1 MTMKLKGKMDN
12 FKAKKE
18 AYMELVKAEEQDA
31 EKLSNAWEE
40 MQNAL
45 AEDLTEKITAEVRTQ
60 QTDAQILTARGQ
72 NVLTS
77 AEKKFFNEVIA
88 SEGFDED
95 SILPETTQERVF
107 EDLVEAHPLLTEI
120 GLQDLGAVT
129 RFIKS
134 DATKSYAWG
143 KLFGE
148 IKGQIGA
155 AFTEET
161 ISQLKLT
168 AFAVIPKDMLELGSE
183 WVERYTRTV
192 LVESYSVGLEY
203 GFVNGRGPNQNEPI
217 GLLKNVAANGA
228 VTDKTSSGT
237 LTFAPSQ
244 FGEIVAG
251 ELHGVIKNLST
262 DAKDKARKVLN
273 KVVML
278 VNPVDAISV
287 QARNTIQTSTGQWVT
302 ALPYNIK
309 VVESEEVPTGKAVFF
324 VKGKYL
330 AAIAGG
336 YKTNK
341 FDQTLAIEDAM
352 LYTIKQFANGKPED
366 NKTALVYDLDIKFT
380 QPGEETPTEPEGA

>member
-1 MTMKLKGKMDN
+1 MTMKLKGKMEN

-18 AYMELVKAEEQDA
+18 AYLKLVKAEEQDP

-77 AEKKFFNEVIA
+77 AEKKFFNEVIT

-168 AFAVIPKDMLELGSE
+168 AFAVIPKDMLELGPE

-217 GLLKNVAANGA
+217 GLLKNVAENGA
-228 VTDKTSSGT
+228 ITDKTSSGT

-262 DAKDKARKVLN
+262 DAKGKARKVLN

-366 NKTALVYDLDIKFT
+366 NKTALVYDLDIQFT
-380 QPGEETPTEPEGA
+380 QPDGGTPQEPDGA